1 MGATTSGDDSCS
13 SWKEL
18 CPTVPHTR
26 EKVEPMTRRRLL
38 LGFLAFAT
46 IAAACNSDGNPG
58 PDTTFAAEMA
68 SSWHFAGAPQRVQV
82 GILGSD
88 ANGVRFVTQGSIELR
103 FAYLGPDGSATAEPG
118 PTATATFVPVP
129 GTKASGTTPT
139 LTGGTRGVYQA
150 EDVTFD
156 RPGVWQATLHLA
168 LDGVAQQLRVTFPVT
183 AVSAIPAPGQ
193 RAPRTQNLT
202 IDSTGVS
209 ETSIDSMAVGGGG
222 IPDPELHEWTIA
234 DAVDQGR
241 PALVLFGTPAYCE
254 SRFCGPEVTELQRL
268 AAEFPDRAVYIHIEI
283 WKDHDA
289 QVVNRAA
296 ADWLLVKGKDGSVDL
311 IEPYLFLIG
320 ADGRIADRWGP
331 LFDPAEVEADL
342 EALPPMKS

>member
-1 MGATTSGDDSCS
+1 
-13 SWKEL
+13 
-18 CPTVPHTR
+18 
-26 EKVEPMTRRRLL
+26 MTRRRLL
-38 LGFLAFAT
+38 LGVLALAT
-46 IAAACNSDGNPG
+46 VAAACNAGGNG
-58 PDTTFAAEMA
+58 AAPDTTFAAEMA
-68 SSWHFAGAPQRVQV
+68 SSWHYPGAPQRVQV

-129 GTKASGTTPT
+129 GTKASGSMPT

-156 RPGVWQATLHLA
+156 RPGVWQATVHFD
-168 LDGVAQQLRVTFPVT
+168 LDGVAEQLRVTFPVT
-183 AVSAIPAPGQ
+183 AESAIPAPGQ
-193 RAPRTQNLT
+193 RALPTQNHV
-202 IDSTGVS
+202 IGSKGVS
-209 ETSIDSMAVGGGG
+209 EESIDSMAVGGGG

-234 DAVDQGR
+234 DAVEQGR
-241 PALVLFGTPAYCE
+241 PALVLFGTPAFCE

-268 AAEFPDRAVYIHIEI
+268 AAKYPDRAVFIHIEI

-331 LFDPAEVEADL
+331 LFGPAEVEADL